1 MHFEFQLIC
10 GVKLGLEHS
19 DELVG
24 IDEDG
29 NGQIC
34 PGIILDLL
42 VFRFIIA
49 FPDQDA

>member
-1 MHFEFQLIC
+1 MHFEFHLIC

-24 IDEDG
+24 IGEDG
-29 NGQIC
+29 DGFIC

-42 VFRFIIA
+42 VFRLVIA
-49 FPDQDA
+49 FTEGEV

>member
-1 MHFEFQLIC
+1 MHWEIHLIC
-10 GVKLGLEHS
+10 GVKLGLEQS

-29 NGQIC
+29 NGQITS
-34 PGIILDLL
+34 GIILDLL
-42 VFRFIIA
+42 FFRLIIA

>member
-10 GVKLGLEHS
+10 GVKLGLEHV

-29 NGQIC
+29 EGFLC

-49 FPDQDA
+49 FTDHA